1 MNGVDSHVTNCDNMF
16 LKYDNSINI
25 INQMTT
31 NTTANCVEAKEVKE
45 SASTLS
51 NNFYYKF
58 NTKSKLKSIE
68 LTEHDERSS
77 Y

>member
-1 MNGVDSHVTNCDNMF
+1 MNGVDGHVTNCDNMF

-51 NNFYYKF
+51 NNFIGKCLAG
-58 NTKSKLKSIE
+58 T
-68 LTEHDERSS
+68 SS
-77 Y
+77 SQATNYWLA

>member
-1 MNGVDSHVTNCDNMF
+1 MNGVDGHVTNCDNMF

-51 NNFYYKF
+51 NNFK
-58 NTKSKLKSIE
+58 NL
-68 LTEHDERSS
+68 R
-77 Y
+77 

>member
-1 MNGVDSHVTNCDNMF
+1 MNGVDGHVTNCDNMF

-51 NNFYYKF
+51 NNFIGEMSCWNQLKPGYKLLV
-58 NTKSKLKSIE
+58 S
-68 LTEHDERSS
+68 LT
-77 Y
+77 

>member
-1 MNGVDSHVTNCDNMF
+1 MLKALTGGDKTAIMNGVDGHVTNCDHMF

-51 NNFYYKF
+51 NN
-58 NTKSKLKSIE
+58 LK
-68 LTEHDERSS
+68 
-77 Y
+77 